1 MWLLGWVPDSLLEY
15 LVNGILAL
23 GVVSSF
29 LTFFVINRLLR
40 WFPPLARWVNV
51 AQIISAVVLL
61 AGVYFKGGFQTEAE
75 WRAKVAD
82 VQAQVDRAEQEARD
96 ANVALAKK
104 TKEKTIYVKEKGL
117 VIKQY
122 LDRVV
127 TQDKEV
133 VKFVENCPI
142 PAKIVETHNAAAT
155 NTPIEE
161 KK

>member
-133 VKFVENCPI
+133 VKFIENCPI